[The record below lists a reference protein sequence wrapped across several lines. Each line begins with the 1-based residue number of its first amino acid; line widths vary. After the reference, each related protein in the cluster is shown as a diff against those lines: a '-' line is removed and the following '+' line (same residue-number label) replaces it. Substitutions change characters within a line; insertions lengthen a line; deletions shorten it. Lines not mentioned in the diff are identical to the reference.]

1 MLEFRGSRE
10 AVEFI
15 NRKLEEGWKKK
26 NEGKGER
33 GIANEREGKEGE
45 DRNKDLAGRSR
56 RI

>member
-15 NRKLEEGWKKK
+15 NKKIEEQGKKK
-26 NEGKGER
+26 KEGKEVR
-33 GIANEREGKEGE
+33 GIVNEIERKEGE
-45 DRNKDLAGRSR
+45 DRNKDLGGRSR